1 MGSASQAQEFESWLG
16 KAKRLSSKGSPV
28 REVGA
33 LMPTPPRVQWGQVQS
48 VAVGGTVRC

>member
-33 LMPTPPRVQWGQVQS
+33 LMPTPPGCSGAKYRVWPWEEQ
-48 VAVGGTVRC
+48 